1 MSKLSV
7 CIAAYNGE
15 KYIEEQLVSILDQLT
30 STDEVIVSDDGSS
43 DGTIAILDKIDDPRV
58 KIFSNNSGKHGVVPN
73 FENAIKHASG
83 DVIFLS
89 DQDDVWLPNKVSMVL
104 KRLQNCDF
112 VIHNASI
119 TDSSG
124 TPNGEDYFSLRKSRY
139 GYIQNIIKMGYLG
152 CCMAF
157 KRDCLKFILPF
168 PKHILWHD
176 MWIAAILHLFYRGI
190 MMDESLIL
198 YRRHGDNASPTTEKS
213 GYSLFFRLK
222 YRLYILIFSLLRIF
236 NFFHIKRK

>member
-15 KYIEEQLVSILDQLT
+15 KYIEEQLVSILGQLT
-30 STDEVIVSDDGSS
+30 STDEVIISDDGSS

-73 FENAIKHASG
+73 FENAIKHTSG
-83 DVIFLS
+83 DIIFLS
-89 DQDDVWLPNKVSMVL
+89 DQDDIWLPNKVSMVL

-124 TPNGEDYFSLRKSRY
+124 SPNGEDYFSFRKSRY
-139 GYIQNIIKMGYLG
+139 GYIQN
-152 CCMAF
+152 
-157 KRDCLKFILPF
+157 
-168 PKHILWHD
+168 H
-176 MWIAAILHLFYRGI
+176 
-190 MMDESLIL
+190 
-198 YRRHGDNASPTTEKS
+198 
-213 GYSLFFRLK
+213 
-222 YRLYILIFSLLRIF
+222 
-236 NFFHIKRK
+236 